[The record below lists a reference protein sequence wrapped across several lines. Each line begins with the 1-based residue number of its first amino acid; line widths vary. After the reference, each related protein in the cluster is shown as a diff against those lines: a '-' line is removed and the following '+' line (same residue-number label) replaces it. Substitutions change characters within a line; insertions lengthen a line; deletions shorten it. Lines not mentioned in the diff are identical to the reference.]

1 MNYPPIR
8 FLTGMSSYCSMEQLR
23 NRHFDF
29 EQNWLLASN
38 NESHKMA
45 LIRTHLEFRQV
56 DTLQLTKFEA
66 FCNKTIPMVDSKF
79 MVRAFLSKLVKKSVI

>member
-1 MNYPPIR
+1 MRIPIGR
-8 FLTGMSSYCSMEQLR
+8 WIVLVR

-29 EQNWLLASN
+29 EQNWLVASN

-45 LIRTHLEFRQV
+45 LVRTHLEFRQV

-66 FCNKTIPMVDSKF
+66 FCSKTIPTVDSKV
-79 MVRAFLSKLVKKSVI
+79 MVKIFQTKQLGE